1 MCAFADEHLRYRIT
15 EGGTVMNVMQETI
28 RHGPAIPPN
37 ILVMEDELSVAK
49 GLEMVLTEEGYIV
62 DLAMNGKD
70 ALDIFDQKTFD
81 LLVADLRLPDIN
93 GMEVIR
99 SVKAKKP
106 DTGVVVITGYAS
118 VNSAVDAMKLGSFDY
133 LPKPFTDDEIKTA
146 VEGALKGQLSVP
158 SNAVIERV
166 EKKEEETLIQKEEVI
181 KVLDRT
187 IVDEEFWGALMEQG
201 SSQSRHRFWRFGM
214 DQQTC
219 GAAFQRTVG
228 VHLQTPGAG
237 SLVIGAS
244 IRPLKLVVPFSR
256 RKSYGTGSR
265 NDTRRTPNLAPD
277 SHYGRRNERRQ
288 GA

>member
-99 SVKAKKP
+99 SVK
-106 DTGVVVITGYAS
+106 GEFRSGC
-118 VNSAVDAMKLGSFDY
+118 
-133 LPKPFTDDEIKTA
+133 DEA
-146 VEGALKGQLSVP
+146 
-158 SNAVIERV
+158 R
-166 EKKEEETLIQKEEVI
+166 
-181 KVLDRT
+181 
-187 IVDEEFWGALMEQG
+187 
-201 SSQSRHRFWRFGM
+201 
-214 DQQTC
+214 
-219 GAAFQRTVG
+219 
-228 VHLQTPGAG
+228 
-237 SLVIGAS
+237 LV
-244 IRPLKLVVPFSR
+244 
-256 RKSYGTGSR
+256 
-265 NDTRRTPNLAPD
+265 
-277 SHYGRRNERRQ
+277 
-288 GA
+288 